1 MRMYIVNKVKII
13 HFQIGVCVWP
23 VLQTINFFL
32 VPEHNRVIY
41 VSFCSLI
48 WTSFLSYMKAL
59 EQKRREALNDSNTK
73 HKDHQV
79 SLSVEPLV
87 QIEDESKRVPVIQ

>member
-1 MRMYIVNKVKII
+1 
-13 HFQIGVCVWP
+13 
-23 VLQTINFFL
+23 
-32 VPEHNRVIY
+32 
-41 VSFCSLI
+41 
-48 WTSFLSYMKAL
+48 MKAL

-73 HKDHQV
+73 HKDHQD